1 VVPDRDTVTPAGG
14 GDRKATKLGSWS
26 SMSSN
31 CGSKKRK
38 SSRRS
43 SFGRR
48 CTSTCEERQGFFR
61 MLMSWNQE
69 SRFSNK
75 IKTTT
80 SKER

>member
-1 VVPDRDTVTPAGG
+1 
-14 GDRKATKLGSWS
+14 
-26 SMSSN
+26 MSSN

-38 SSRRS
+38 SSS

-48 CTSTCEERQGFFR
+48 STSTCEERQGVFR
-61 MLMSWNQE
+61 MLMSCNQE

>member
-1 VVPDRDTVTPAGG
+1 
-14 GDRKATKLGSWS
+14 
-26 SMSSN
+26 MSSN
-31 CGSKKRK
+31 CGSKKWK
-38 SSRRS
+38 SSSS

-48 CTSTCEERQGFFR
+48 PTSTCEERQGVFR

-75 IKTTT
+75 IKTMT